1 MVSLAATILFTK
13 NHPKDLLPRRPT
25 NDTNEPLPPI
35 DAIEAHASYGANV
48 NFPLKRKCNKISNRM
63 LMEVMVATV
72 DMVELKVSVSLMP
85 GRSDTFLNTVSHS
98 SV

>member
-48 NFPLKRKCNKISNRM
+48 KIPFKRKCNNFSNRM
-63 LMEVMVATV
+63 PMEVMVAMV
-72 DMVELKVSVSLMP
+72 DMEELKVSVSLML